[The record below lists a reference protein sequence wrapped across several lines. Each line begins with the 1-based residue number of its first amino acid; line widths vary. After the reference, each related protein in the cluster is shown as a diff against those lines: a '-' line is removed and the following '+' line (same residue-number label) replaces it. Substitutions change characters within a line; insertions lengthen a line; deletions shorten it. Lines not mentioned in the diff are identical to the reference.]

1 MKDIKTTCECGRT
14 HIKLHAAPRVRFRCH
29 CTKCQAVYGA
39 HYADAL
45 LFRRGQVRAEEP
57 DSLKWIK
64 TMRPSPLSRG
74 VCRHCDQP
82 MLGLL
87 FGVFN
92 IVPSDRISDLA
103 LPPVSCDIYYGT
115 RVRDVT
121 DNIPKHLGAVA
132 SYVGLALPVMQ
143 VLALPGKRLP
153 QN

>member
-1 MKDIKTTCECGRT
+1 
-14 HIKLHAAPRVRFRCH
+14 
-29 CTKCQAVYGA
+29 
-39 HYADAL
+39 
-45 LFRRGQVRAEEP
+45 
-57 DSLKWIK
+57 
-64 TMRPSPLSRG
+64 
-74 VCRHCDQP
+74 